1 MADSYFTA
9 IFSLHVKL
17 KLISCGSKK
26 KRRCKVLINSA
37 SLVCI
42 VLFWILF

>member
-26 KRRCKVLINSA
+26 KRCKVL
-37 SLVCI
+37 
-42 VLFWILF
+42 